1 MPPPPIAPTPSRRL
15 VFRLEAAL
23 QAGVRAGRESWAALQ
38 HGRRSFRAAEFR
50 GSACHCA
57 PGQPGHFV
65 HSEGL
70 REACDFVVDFGTNV
84 RSAHRPAVPPA
95 RLAAAVA
102 ELGPGATVHV
112 KTDLL
117 DDFVTHLLPALRH
130 PIVLVTGDSDA
141 GRGAR
146 HRALLDDP
154 RVAHWFAQNCD
165 MPERHPRLTRI
176 PIGLDNPVY
185 TKFEKR
191 LGFALTM
198 ALGRTPF
205 DASVSHND
213 MGDQAALQRVRAG
226 LPPPAERALQA
237 LCTFH
242 QNQKLVTPDLKELPD
257 RAQACRDLGNSPCGH
272 FVGRRLRQRECW
284 ERHGGFAFEVSPR
297 GNGLDCFRTWE
308 ALLLGTIPIVRASTL
323 DPLFADEA
331 LPVVVVREWTEITPE
346 NLARWRTALQSRLGP
361 AVDAKLSLAH
371 WVVKIKMASLSAA
384 RR

>member
-1 MPPPPIAPTPSRRL
+1 MPPTSPASTARRRF
-15 VFRLEAAL
+15 VFRLESAV
-23 QAGVRAGRESWAALQ
+23 QAGVQAGRERWAAWR
-38 HGRRSFRAAEFR
+38 HDRRIFRAADFR
-50 GSACHCA
+50 GGTCHCDPGA
-57 PGQPGHFV
+57 PVHFL

-95 RLAAAVA
+95 RLVPALA

-130 PIVLVTGDSDA
+130 PVVLVTGDSDA
-141 GRGAR
+141 GGVAR

-165 MPERHPRLTRI
+165 IPERHPRLTRM

-185 TKFEKR
+185 TKLEKR

-198 ALGRTPF
+198 ALGRTPL
-205 DASVSHND
+205 DASVRRND
-213 MGDQAALQRVRAG
+213 MGDQAVLQRVRAG
-226 LPPPAERALQA
+226 LPAPAERPVQA

-242 QNQKLVTPDLKELPD
+242 QNQKLVAPDLQELPD
-257 RAQACRDLGNSPCGH
+257 RARAQRELAGNPGCH
-272 FVGRRLRQRECW
+272 FVTRRLRQRECW
-284 ERHGGFAFEVSPR
+284 ARHAAFAFEVSPR

-308 ALLLGTIPIVRASTL
+308 ALLLGTIPIVRTSTL
-323 DPLFADEA
+323 DPLFEDEA
-331 LPVVVVREWTEITPE
+331 LPVVVVRDWTEITPG
-346 NLARWRTALQSRLGP
+346 NLARWRTALQPRLGP
-361 AVDAKLSLAH
+361 AIDAQLSLGY
-371 WVVKIKMASLSAA
+371 WVAKIQQAA
-384 RR
+384 RSAERH